1 MKIGMDCAS
10 IIRYQKNQWLR
21 TTEVGKGEKE
31 GKMSKC
37 ELSLTQALGT
47 FAKDVY
53 ISLLKLFLKT
63 LVRNSW

>member
-31 GKMSKC
+31 GKN
-37 ELSLTQALGT
+37 LTLMNIRNATQR
-47 FAKDVY
+47 
-53 ISLLKLFLKT
+53 KT
-63 LVRNSW
+63 LPSGSRCLWWRHQDSPSS